1 MDGTTLEQA
10 IQDESARMIAAIRE
24 KETAEMKRLE
34 EDYASQLERLQ
45 KQTEAATQAHLDQE
59 ISKMQNRAALERK
72 KLRLLGLERFIAQT
86 VEDVVK
92 GIRRHP
98 RYKPY
103 IMDAIC
109 EVLERISGD
118 AEIRL
123 ALQDLAWKEDIS
135 AAIRDKV
142 GERNLVFIEDPDIC
156 WGGFLI
162 RDKKQGRIF
171 NHTLER
177 IYFRKSTLIR
187 REAMKRLA
195 DADPGQQASKES

>member
-24 KETAEMKRLE
+24 KETAERKRLE
-34 EDYASQLERLQ
+34 EDYALQLDRFQ
-45 KQTEAATQAHLDQE
+45 KQTEAATQARLDQE
-59 ISKMQNRAALERK
+59 ISKVQNRAALERK
-72 KLRLLGLERFIAQT
+72 KLRLLGLERLIAQT
-86 VEDVVK
+86 VEDVVTV
-92 GIRRHP
+92 IRSHP

-103 IMDAIC
+103 LMDAVC
-109 EVLERISGD
+109 EILKRISGE

-123 ALQDLAWKEDIS
+123 ALQDLAWKDDIS
-135 AAIRDKV
+135 AAIRNKV
-142 GERNLVFIEDPDIC
+142 GERNLVFIEDPDIR
-156 WGGFLI
+156 WGGCLI

-187 REAMKRLA
+187 REVMKRLA
-195 DADPGQQASKES
+195 DADPGQQASKEN

>member
-10 IQDESARMIAAIRE
+10 IQDESTRMIATIRE
-24 KETAEMKRLE
+24 KETAERKRLE
-34 EDYASQLERLQ
+34 EDYALQLDRFQ
-45 KQTEAATQAHLDQE
+45 KQTDAATQARLDQE
-59 ISKMQNRAALERK
+59 ISKVQNRAALERK
-72 KLRLLGLERFIAQT
+72 KLRLLGLERFIAQM
-86 VEDVVK
+86 VEDVVTV
-92 GIRRHP
+92 IRSHP

-103 IMDAIC
+103 LMDAVC
-109 EVLERISGD
+109 EVLKRISGE

-123 ALQDLAWKEDIS
+123 ALQDLAWKDDIS
-135 AAIRDKV
+135 AAIRDKI
-142 GERNLVFIEDPDIC
+142 GEHNLVFIEDPDIR

-187 REAMKRLA
+187 REVMKRLA
-195 DADPGQQASKES
+195 DADPGQQASKEN

>member
-24 KETAEMKRLE
+24 KETAERKRLE
-34 EDYASQLERLQ
+34 EDYALQLERFQ
-45 KQTEAATQAHLDQE
+45 KQTDVATQVRLDQE
-59 ISKMQNRAALERK
+59 ISKVQNRGALEHK

-103 IMDAIC
+103 VMDAVC
-109 EVLERISGD
+109 DVLKRISGE

-123 ALQDLAWKEDIS
+123 ALQDLEWKDDIL
-135 AAIRDKV
+135 AAIRDKF
-142 GERNLVFIEDPDIC
+142 GERNPVFIEDPDIR
-156 WGGFLI
+156 WGGCLI
-162 RDKKQGRIF
+162 HDRKQGRIF

-187 REAMKRLA
+187 REVMKRLA
-195 DADPGQQASKES
+195 DADRGQKASKES